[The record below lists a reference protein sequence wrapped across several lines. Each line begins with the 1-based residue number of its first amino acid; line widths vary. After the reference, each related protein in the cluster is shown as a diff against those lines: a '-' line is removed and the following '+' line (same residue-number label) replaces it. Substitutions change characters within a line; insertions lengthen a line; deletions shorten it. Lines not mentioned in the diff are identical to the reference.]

1 MQLQDVAA
9 ALRPLGLH
17 PLVLMQ
23 TAILGGLLER
33 WQPVVAVVAAN
44 AQDVHSLLHA
54 LGASGVPTLLVG
66 DSHQIRRAAQ
76 FTAVQVA
83 IPAPALGAEIAEAA
97 NLIARELPAPDRL
110 GYPSSIAEFGP
121 LRLDLSSGTAW
132 VDGRPCRLP
141 RREFSILAELARH
154 PGRPIAPV
162 DLARRA
168 WPDEPYAGAEQIRRY
183 VYRLRK
189 LLGDQGRASPLIRTR
204 PGFGYL
210 IEA

>member
-83 IPAPALGAEIAEAA
+83 IPAPALEAEIAEAA
-97 NLIARELPAPDRL
+97 NLIARELPAP
-110 GYPSSIAEFGP
+110 
-121 LRLDLSSGTAW
+121 AW

-189 LLGDQGRASPLIRTR
+189 LLGDQGRASPFIRTR